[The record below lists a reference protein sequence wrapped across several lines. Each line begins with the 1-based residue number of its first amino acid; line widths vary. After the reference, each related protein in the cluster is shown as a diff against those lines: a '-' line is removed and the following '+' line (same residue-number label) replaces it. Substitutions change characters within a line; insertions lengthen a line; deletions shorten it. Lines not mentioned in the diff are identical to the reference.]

1 MSETVTTNENAPSSW
16 RFPKTF
22 WFANSMELCE
32 RAAYYGFFILITL
45 YLSSVVGFT
54 DIEAGVISG
63 LFSGALY
70 LLPPFMGI
78 IADRIGF
85 RTAMILAFSLL
96 TFGYGML
103 GVWTTKVS
111 VCLFLCVLVF
121 GAAFI
126 KPLITGT
133 VAFREAT

>member
-1 MSETVTTNENAPSSW
+1 MSAFESGVWNGIERDEIILSLAHNLCVAFHLTFGEGAGRNADFGTVTYKGIENAPSSW

-70 LLPPFMGI
+70 LLF
-78 IADRIGF
+78 
-85 RTAMILAFSLL
+85 
-96 TFGYGML
+96 
-103 GVWTTKVS
+103 K
-111 VCLFLCVLVF
+111 
-121 GAAFI
+121 FI
-126 KPLITGT
+126 F
-133 VAFREAT
+133 V

>member
-103 GVWTTKVS
+103 GV
-111 VCLFLCVLVF
+111 
-121 GAAFI
+121 
-126 KPLITGT
+126 
-133 VAFREAT
+133 